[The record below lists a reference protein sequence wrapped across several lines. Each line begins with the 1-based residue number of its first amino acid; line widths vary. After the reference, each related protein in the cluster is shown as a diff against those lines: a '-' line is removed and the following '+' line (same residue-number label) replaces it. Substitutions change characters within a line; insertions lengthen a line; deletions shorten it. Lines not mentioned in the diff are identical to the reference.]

1 MKKVHI
7 RIIILTF
14 LVLLIAI
21 PAFMF
26 LSWYFS
32 PRKTL
37 KVVIL
42 DKTVLNRK
50 YQEHMSFFWVLR
62 QNKYMKPDDTFYEP
76 EKDYIGFF
84 PDGNGGYTIN
94 DLEEKSREY
103 LVQLADAN
111 DMVFYTDLYGIYRI
125 EWLNEYPQ
133 AKPHM
138 KPGRMGER
146 SELIYGGMSQ
156 NELEFLRIMKNKKKL
171 IINEFNTFAS
181 PTSPEIRKDYEEEF
195 DITWTGWVGRYFD
208 NLDTTNNKEIP
219 LWLIRNYKDQNNG
232 HWPFK
237 KAGIA
242 FVRNDD
248 RIVILENETHLT
260 NEVPHIVTGSVYA
273 EYYNVAGE
281 IKYPFWFDICRTGE
295 SNEMVS
301 EYKIETN
308 EKGASVLKQWE
319 IPESFPAV
327 LMNKDYPYYYL
338 AGDFSDNPIS
348 ISSSGF
354 RFVQNFDFLFYP
366 SEMLE
371 RSSFFWKFYRPML
384 EKILAD
390 YYNSLKK

>member
-1 MKKVHI
+1 MKKVHL
-7 RIIILTF
+7 RIIILAF

-37 KVVIL
+37 RVVIL
-42 DKTVLNRK
+42 DKTVLNQK
-50 YQEHMSFFWVLR
+50 YQEHISFYWVLKHNR
-62 QNKYMKPDDTFYEP
+62 YTKSDGSFYKPD
-76 EKDYIGFF
+76 KDYLGFF
-84 PDGNGGYTIN
+84 PDGNGGYTIQ
-94 DLEEKSREY
+94 DLEEKSNED
-103 LVQLADAN
+103 LLQLADAN
-111 DMVFYTDLYGIYRI
+111 DMVYYTDLYGIYRI

-133 AKPHM
+133 AKPDVN
-138 KPGRMGER
+138 PGRMGER
-146 SELIYGGMSQ
+146 SELMYGGMSQ
-156 NELEFLRIMKNKKKL
+156 NELEFLRIMKSKKKL

-219 LWLIRNYKDQNNG
+219 RWLIRNYMEQNNG
-232 HWPFK
+232 QWPFK
-237 KAGIA
+237 KSGIA

-248 RIVILENETHLT
+248 RVVILENETHLT
-260 NEVPHIVTGSVYA
+260 NEVPHIITSSVHA
-273 EYYNVAGE
+273 SYYNVSEE

-295 SNEMVS
+295 SNELVS

-319 IPESFPAV
+319 IPERFPAV
-327 LMNKDYPYYYL
+327 LMNKNHTYYYF

-348 ISSSGF
+348 LSSSKF
-354 RFVQNFDFLFYP
+354 SYIQNVDFLFYP
-366 SEMLE
+366 SEMQE

-384 EKILAD
+384 EKILDD
-390 YYNSLKK
+390 YYNSMTK